1 MLLHAGSS
9 TFPGCSRPRALLS
22 LKLVRRWAAPRAAA
36 LCFFTKLLNNP
47 VATFRCCPA
56 VKEAIR
62 AIYVYLLFMLILML
76 GYAVAFHVLFRKDQK
91 HEVHYC
97 TAQQPSIPPGGRL
110 QTSRS

>member
-1 MLLHAGSS
+1 MLHAGSS

-22 LKLVRRWAAPRAAA
+22 LKLVRRWVAPCAAA
-36 LCFFTKLLNNP
+36 LWVFKNCLDNP
-47 VATFRCCPA
+47 GATFRCCPA

-91 HEVHYC
+91 HEVRYVL
-97 TAQQPSIPPGGRL
+97 PS
-110 QTSRS
+110 SK